1 VNWLAQVFAVTLT
14 AIRTI
19 PQRRGASLATV
30 AGIAGVVA
38 VLVAVLSI
46 GEGFRHALRAAGSPD
61 NALVLRSGSDSEMM
75 SVLLGDAVEI
85 IAQAPG
91 IARGPVASGEAPV
104 PLSSAELFVVVD
116 VPKKSTGTPA
126 NVPLRGVQPAAFSTR
141 PELKITSGRVFEW
154 GKNEVLVGE
163 GALRQFRGLD
173 VGSKLKWG
181 QNEWTVVGTFSANG
195 ALWESELWTD
205 ARVLQPSYRRGNSFQ
220 TVSVRLESID
230 AFDKFKDA
238 LTKDPRLD
246 VTVQRESEFF
256 GNQGRSLQMIIRQLG
271 VLLAVLMGI
280 GAVFGA
286 LNTMYSAVAAR
297 TREIATLRAIGFGP
311 GAVVVSVM
319 AESMF
324 LALVG
329 GVVGALGAWVF
340 FDGYRTSTL
349 NWDTFSQVTFAFDV
363 TPTLLVAGTLFAA
376 ILGLVGGLFP
386 AIRAAR
392 LPVTAA
398 LREL

>member
-1 VNWLAQVFAVTLT
+1 
-14 AIRTI
+14 
-19 PQRRGASLATV
+19 
-30 AGIAGVVA
+30 
-38 VLVAVLSI
+38 
-46 GEGFRHALRAAGSPD
+46 
-61 NALVLRSGSDSEMM
+61 
-75 SVLLGDAVEI
+75 
-85 IAQAPG
+85 
-91 IARGPVASGEAPV
+91 
-104 PLSSAELFVVVD
+104 
-116 VPKKSTGTPA
+116 
-126 NVPLRGVQPAAFSTR
+126 
-141 PELKITSGRVFEW
+141 
-154 GKNEVLVGE
+154 
-163 GALRQFRGLD
+163 LD

-181 QNEWTVVGTFSANG
+181 QNEWTVVGTFSAEG
-195 ALWESELWTD
+195 ALWESEIWTD
-205 ARVLQPSYRRGNSFQ
+205 ARVLQPAYRRGNSFQ
-220 TVSVRLESID
+220 TVSVRLESAD
-230 AFDKFKDA
+230 AYDRFKDS

-256 GNQGRSLQMIIRQLG
+256 GNQGRSLQAIIRQLG

-297 TREIATLRAIGFGP
+297 TREVATLRAIGFGP

-319 AESMF
+319 VESLL

-329 GVVGALGAWVF
+329 GIVGALGAWVF

-363 TPTLLVAGTLFAA
+363 TPALLLEGTLFALV
-376 ILGLVGGLFP
+376 LGLVGGLFP